1 MPRKQPMR
9 PPTPFERLADPE
21 GRRRAA
27 DPGLTANGAA
37 RANRAAQFMPFS
49 ALTGYY
55 ELVRKQEIT
64 VEPKHD
70 LTEEEAVRL
79 SRILANVRRGDLLR
93 VTYYDTYGYRT
104 RIGIVDE
111 VLPSFKKL
119 KLRDATI
126 NLDDIRAIELRG
138 RE

>member
-9 PPTPFERLADPE
+9 PPTPFERLTDPE

-27 DPGLTANGAA
+27 DPALTANGAA

-70 LTEEEAVRL
+70 LTDEEAVRL

>member
-1 MPRKQPMR
+1 MPKNRPMR
-9 PPTPFERLADPE
+9 PPTPFERLTDPE

-64 VEPKHD
+64 VEDKHE
-70 LTEEEAVRL
+70 LTEEAALEL
-79 SRILANVRRGDLLR
+79 SQMLDGVQRGDLLR
-93 VTYYDTYGYRT
+93 VTYYDVYGYRT
-104 RIGIVDE
+104 RTSIVDE
-111 VLPSFKKL
+111 VLPSFQKL
-119 KLRDATI
+119 KLRDITI
-126 NLDDIRAIELRG
+126 DFDDIYKIELRG
-138 RE
+138 RA

>member
-1 MPRKQPMR
+1 MPKKQPMR

-64 VEPKHD
+64 AEPKHD
-70 LTEEEAVRL
+70 LTEEAAVEL
-79 SRILANVRRGDLLR
+79 SQMLDGVRRGDLLR
-93 VTYYDTYGYRT
+93 VTYYDVYGYRT
-104 RIGIVDE
+104 RTGIVDE
-111 VLPSFKKL
+111 VLPSFQKL
-119 KLRDATI
+119 KLRDITI
-126 NLDDIRAIELRG
+126 GFSDIYKIELRG
-138 RE
+138 QA

>member
-1 MPRKQPMR
+1 MPKNRPMR
-9 PPTPFERLADPE
+9 PPTPFERLTDPE

-64 VEPKHD
+64 VEDKHE
-70 LTEEEAVRL
+70 LTEEAALEL
-79 SRILANVRRGDLLR
+79 SQMLDGVQRGDLLR
-93 VTYYDTYGYRT
+93 VTYYDVYGYRT
-104 RIGIVDE
+104 RTGIVDE
-111 VLPSFKKL
+111 VLPSFQKL
-119 KLRDATI
+119 KLRDITI
-126 NLDDIRAIELRG
+126 DFDDIYKIELRG
-138 RE
+138 RA

>member
-1 MPRKQPMR
+1 MPKKQPMR

-37 RANRAAQFMPFS
+37 RAAQFMPFS

-64 VEPKHD
+64 AEPKHD
-70 LTEEEAVRL
+70 LTEEAAVEL
-79 SRILANVRRGDLLR
+79 SQMLDGVRRGDLLR
-93 VTYYDTYGYRT
+93 VTYYDVYGYRT
-104 RIGIVDE
+104 RTGIVDE
-111 VLPSFKKL
+111 VLPSFQKL
-119 KLRDATI
+119 KLRDITI
-126 NLDDIRAIELRG
+126 GFSDIYKIELRG
-138 RE
+138 RA